1 MSLKPK
7 ENNKLL
13 RLRKIDEEHGK
24 MKNDARQ
31 NSEQNTSEKTRKC
44 AKQTQTKTGDN
55 S

>member
-31 NSEQNTSEKTRKC
+31 NSEQNTSEKNEKMCETNPNKNWR
-44 AKQTQTKTGDN
+44 
-55 S
+55 